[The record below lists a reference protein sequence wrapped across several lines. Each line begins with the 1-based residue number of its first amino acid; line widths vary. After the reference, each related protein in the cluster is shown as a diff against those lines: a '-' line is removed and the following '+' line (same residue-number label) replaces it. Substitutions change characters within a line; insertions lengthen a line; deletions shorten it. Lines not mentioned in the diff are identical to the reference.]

1 MSLPIPEDEFARLW
15 HDGLS
20 LNSLAAR
27 LGVSRPTVK
36 RYARLLD
43 LPNRT
48 EAHYEPTHEEI
59 ERAKAELRAKHLEEM
74 RSESDFASRAR
85 DWRERRRMA

>member
-1 MSLPIPEDEFARLW
+1 MPLPIPEDEFARLW
-15 HDGLS
+15 HAGET
-20 LNSLAAR
+20 LNQLAAR

-36 RYARLLD
+36 RYARLLN
-43 LPNRT
+43 LPRRG
-48 EAHYEPTHEEI
+48 ESHYEPTPEEI
-59 ERAKAELRAKHLEEM
+59 EQAKAELRAKHLAEM

>member
-1 MSLPIPEDEFARLW
+1 MPLPIPEDEFARLW
-15 HDGLS
+15 HEGLS

-27 LGVSRPTVK
+27 FGVSRPTVK

-48 EAHYEPTHEEI
+48 EAHYEPTLEEI
-59 ERAKAELRAKHLEEM
+59 EQAKAELRAKHLAEM
-74 RSESDFASRAR
+74 AAESDFASRAR